1 MIPTPCH
8 TTGVDFDIEAGQ
20 SAAVINNL
28 VARAKE
34 AETSFPHLQMT
45 FTIAT
50 LGATT
55 TASNLVST
63 GDLVVKSVLS
73 AGLKNYA
80 INLMVMDYGECCAL
94 AHVNRTLA
102 GVTGVFRRRCTQ
114 HTRSGHQP
122 ACLQAW

>member
-1 MIPTPCH
+1 MHLNHMAVSEQPPRSPPPS
-8 TTGVDFDIEAGQ
+8 TGVDFDSEAGQ
-20 SAAVINNL
+20 SATVINDL

-34 AETSFPHLQMT
+34 AETSFPNLRMS

-63 GDLVVKSVLS
+63 GDMVVKAVLS

-80 INLMVMDYGECCAL
+80 INLMVMDYGRC
-94 AHVNRTLA
+94 
-102 GVTGVFRRRCTQ
+102 CTQ
-114 HTRSGHQP
+114 GYLNREFK
-122 ACLQAW
+122 AW